1 MKATAAIAR
10 FSLLEAWRTRV
21 AWLVLGALAA
31 AWLAAEFAASLA
43 LTASASYRS
52 TVYAGLVR
60 LLLVFILMLFVTN
73 GVAREFAE
81 RLHDLYW
88 SRPLSRSAWFVGRL
102 LGAALLALAGA
113 ALACLPLLAMAP
125 LPAVA
130 AWGLTFAAEL
140 VIVAVAS
147 LTAIVA
153 LTQVMPALLATTAF
167 YLLSRAMSAIVL
179 MSAGPAVDPESWS
192 THFIARVVDTIA
204 LALPALD
211 RYARSEWLHAV
222 GDGQPP
228 LVPVLLEA
236 AVYVV
241 LLAAVGLFDLQRRED

>member
-1 MKATAAIAR
+1 MKASAAIAR
-10 FSLLEAWRTRV
+10 YSLLEAWRTRV

-52 TVYAGLVR
+52 TVYAGLAR
-60 LLLVFILMLFVTN
+60 LLLVFIVMLFVTS
-73 GVAREFAE
+73 GVARAFAD

-88 SRPLSRSAWFVGRL
+88 SRPLSRSAWFLGRL
-102 LGAALLALAGA
+102 LGAATLALIGA

-125 LPAVA
+125 LSAVST
-130 AWGLTFAAEL
+130 WGLSFAAEL
-140 VIVAVAS
+140 VIVAAAS

-153 LTQVMPALLATTAF
+153 LSQVMPALLATTAF
-167 YLLSRAMSAIVL
+167 YFLSRAMAAIVL
-179 MSAGPAVDPESWS
+179 MSAGPAVDPDLWS
-192 THFIARVVDTIA
+192 TRWIARAVETIA

-211 RYARSEWLHAV
+211 RYARTQWLHAA
-222 GDGQPP
+222 GDGQMP
-228 LVPVLLEA
+228 LAPVLVEA